1 MDSYNEI
8 YMIKAEYSDDSE
20 DLYNNAGTFTCHS
33 DEGFGWGG
41 LSMIYG
47 TNPGNNNHVVII
59 SNDDEDDDY
68 YYVANGKK
76 INTKDF
82 GGTFYNYVANVYL
95 DEDNQKLKI
104 YDDNFELS
112 KEIELTETQSEAR
125 LKVYGDYIYLVY
137 DKGCDILNK
146 QGESVGSI
154 SNEYSISYTKIV
166 ENNFSEPLIIAED
179 SNGNECL
186 FSVKGELKF
195 SCKDDEK
202 IGFTTK
208 TNKYFYVESKD
219 TYIIYDTKTFNKV
232 SDTVY
237 TVSNN
242 NYFKNDDKV
251 TFFITSDGQLY
262 DLGSE
267 VKFNGGKEIECAYGY
282 ELLYGEED
290 KTYSIYDMISKK
302 VLYEFEGDN
311 CIMGDSVPYI
321 KMDKKYYDFNGKLIV
336 DLEELNKK

>member
-1 MDSYNEI
+1 
-8 YMIKAEYSDDSE
+8 MIKAEYSDDFK
-20 DLYNNAGTFTCHS
+20 DLYNNAGTFICHS

-112 KEIELTETQSEAR
+112 KEIE
-125 LKVYGDYIYLVY
+125 
-137 DKGCDILNK
+137 
-146 QGESVGSI
+146 
-154 SNEYSISYTKIV
+154 
-166 ENNFSEPLIIAED
+166 
-179 SNGNECL
+179 
-186 FSVKGELKF
+186 
-195 SCKDDEK
+195 
-202 IGFTTK
+202 
-208 TNKYFYVESKD
+208 
-219 TYIIYDTKTFNKV
+219 
-232 SDTVY
+232 
-237 TVSNN
+237 
-242 NYFKNDDKV
+242 
-251 TFFITSDGQLY
+251 
-262 DLGSE
+262 
-267 VKFNGGKEIECAYGY
+267 CAYGY